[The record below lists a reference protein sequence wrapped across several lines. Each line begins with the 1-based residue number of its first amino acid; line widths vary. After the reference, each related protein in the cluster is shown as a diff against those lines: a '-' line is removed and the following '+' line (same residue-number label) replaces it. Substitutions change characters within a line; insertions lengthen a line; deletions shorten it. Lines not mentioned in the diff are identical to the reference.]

1 MGIGFFSHIAKSELI
16 HPFKYWKKVVC
27 DTTFKKIVGSA
38 QYRQIFDVYDNDHS
52 LNRSPQAPP
61 GNTKLY
67 NAVRAVPFE
76 FVVDAPLLM
85 KMWSLF
91 QDYKSWVEILKR
103 L

>member
-1 MGIGFFSHIAKSELI
+1 M
-16 HPFKYWKKVVC
+16 C

-38 QYRQIFDVYDNDHS
+38 QYRQIFDVYDDDHS
-52 LNRSPQAPP
+52 LNRSATTPSTP

-85 KMWSLF
+85 KM
-91 QDYKSWVEILKR
+91 
-103 L
+103 